1 MFRQATLPDLPALLN
16 LFAEA
21 RQFMAASGNPDQW
34 ADGYP
39 SPALLRSDIEAG
51 RSYVLEEQREILVS
65 FYFAPGPDRTYQTI
79 DGAWHTDGPY
89 HVIHRIASA
98 THGKGAAARC
108 VSWCKEQAPVLRI
121 DTHHDN
127 RVMQRFLQK
136 QGFSPCGVIHLD
148 NGEPR
153 LAFDWQGETAV
164 TP

>member
-1 MFRQATLPDLPALLN
+1 MIRPALLSDLPALLD

-21 RQFMAASGNPDQW
+21 RRFMAASGNPDQW
-34 ADGYP
+34 GNGYP

-51 RSYVLEEQREILVS
+51 HSYVLEDEGEILVS
-65 FYFAPGPDRTYQTI
+65 FYFASGPDATYKII
-79 DGAWHTDGPY
+79 DGMWHTDGMY

-108 VSWCKEQAPVLRI
+108 VTWCKSHADVLRI

-136 QGFSPCGVIHLD
+136 QGFIPCGTIHLE
-148 NGEPR
+148 NGAPR
-153 LAFDWQGETAV
+153 LAFDWQAEKN
-164 TP
+164 